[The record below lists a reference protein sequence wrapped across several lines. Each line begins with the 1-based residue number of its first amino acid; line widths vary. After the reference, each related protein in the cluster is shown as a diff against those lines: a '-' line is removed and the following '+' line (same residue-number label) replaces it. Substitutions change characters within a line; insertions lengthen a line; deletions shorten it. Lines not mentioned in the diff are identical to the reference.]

1 MRQPCTIVYMAKPSN
16 IYSGDKALVSLGV
29 AIRLARRQIGLSQE
43 GLAADA
49 EMDRSYVGGIERGE
63 HNLTIMNLKKLADA
77 LSIKPSKLLESA
89 GL

>member
-1 MRQPCTIVYMAKPSN
+1 MAKPSN
-16 IYSGDKALVSLGV
+16 IYSGDQALIALGA
-29 AIRLARRQIGLSQE
+29 AIRLARREVSLSQE

-77 LSIKPSKLLESA
+77 LRINPSKLLESA

>member
-1 MRQPCTIVYMAKPSN
+1 MRQPCTIMYMAKPSN
-16 IYSGDKALVSLGV
+16 IYSGDQALISLGA
-29 AIRLARRQIGLSQE
+29 AIRLARREVSLSQE

-49 EMDRSYVGGIERGE
+49 NMDRSYVGGIERGE